1 MRWPDWTIIVVILLS
16 TIQAGAAG
24 FFQEAFGIAGLVCGY
39 LLAAWQYHRVAAWF
53 GSFLKSQT
61 VAEIAGFLTIFLGV
75 IILAGMAGRIARWA
89 VKESGLSFVDRV
101 LGGAIGLIRGSLV
114 VAIVLLMMTAFSPAS
129 QWLKGSELA
138 PYFLVVGRAA
148 IWLAPSELRA
158 RFYQGLDLLHRAQ
171 QPVQAGATPP
181 GSARK

>member
-89 VKESGLSFVDRV
+89 VKESGLSFVDRI
-101 LGGAIGLIRGSLV
+101 LGGAIGLIRGDRKSTRLNSSHGYISYAVFCLKKKKIYSASANYIV
-114 VAIVLLMMTAFSPAS
+114 VLFN
-129 QWLKGSELA
+129 
-138 PYFLVVGRAA
+138 
-148 IWLAPSELRA
+148 
-158 RFYQGLDLLHRAQ
+158 
-171 QPVQAGATPP
+171 
-181 GSARK
+181 

>member
-61 VAEIAGFLTIFLGV
+61 GAETAGFLTSSLGG
-75 IILAGMAGRIARWA
+75 IILAGMAGRIAGCA
-89 VKESGLSFVDRV
+89 VSESGLSCVERIV
-101 LGGAIGLIRGSLV
+101 GGAIGV
-114 VAIVLLMMTAFSPAS
+114 T
-129 QWLKGSELA
+129 
-138 PYFLVVGRAA
+138 
-148 IWLAPSELRA
+148 
-158 RFYQGLDLLHRAQ
+158 
-171 QPVQAGATPP
+171 
-181 GSARK
+181 

>member
-1 MRWPDWTIIVVILLS
+1 MRWPDWTIIFVILLS

-24 FFQEAFGIAGLVCGY
+24 FFREAFGIAGLVCGY
-39 LLAAWQYHRVAAWF
+39 LLAAWQYHRAAAWY
-53 GSFLKSQT
+53 GSFLKSGT

-75 IILAGMAGRIARWA
+75 IILAGIAGSIARWA
-89 VKESGLSFVDRV
+89 VKKSGLSFLDRI
-101 LGGAIGLIRGSLV
+101 LGAAVGLVRGSLV

-129 QWLKGSELA
+129 RWLAGSQLV

-158 RFYQGLDLLHRAQ
+158 RFYQGLDLLHRGQ
-171 QPVQAGATPP
+171 QSPQAGATAS
-181 GSARK
+181 GAVRK

>member
-61 VAEIAGFLTIFLGV
+61 VAEIAGCLTIFLRV
-75 IILAGMAGRIARWA
+75 IILAGMAGRIARSA
-89 VKESGLSFVDRV
+89 VNESGVRL
-101 LGGAIGLIRGSLV
+101 
-114 VAIVLLMMTAFSPAS
+114 
-129 QWLKGSELA
+129 
-138 PYFLVVGRAA
+138 VGR
-148 IWLAPSELRA
+148 IVGGTIR
-158 RFYQGLDLLHRAQ
+158 R
-171 QPVQAGATPP
+171 
-181 GSARK
+181 

>member
-89 VKESGLSFVDRV
+89 VKESGLSFVDRI
-101 LGGAIGLIRGSLV
+101 LGGAIGLIRGRLV
-114 VAIVLLMMTAFSPAS
+114 VALVCLMWTALSPAS
-129 QWLKGSELA
+129 QCMKYTERT
-138 PYFLVVGRAA
+138 PD
-148 IWLAPSELRA
+148 ILRVS
-158 RFYQGLDLLHRAQ
+158 Q
-171 QPVQAGATPP
+171 
-181 GSARK
+181 